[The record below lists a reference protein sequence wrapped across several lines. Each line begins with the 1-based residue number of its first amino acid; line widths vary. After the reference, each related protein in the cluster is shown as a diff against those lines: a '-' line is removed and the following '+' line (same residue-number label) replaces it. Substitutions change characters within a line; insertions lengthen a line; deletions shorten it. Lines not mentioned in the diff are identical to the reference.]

1 MRNVRAIEVRTDAD
15 RFLRAFD
22 LHEIDADP
30 PTLWKRKLDARMAL
44 VERAVARHAPTGGLV
59 VDAGCAQGNF
69 AIRLAE
75 RGYRVTGLD
84 IRRGFLRYARKKE
97 DRTHVRWAAADAT
110 RLPLADACA
119 DVVLLG
125 EILEHVAE
133 PAVLAAQALRAVKPG
148 GALVAT
154 TPNGRCFRIGPTLP
168 SYSKVSADLEA
179 LKARQFGPSAEDHLF
194 ALRPDEL
201 RNLAPPGHAV
211 ELTFASSGFWARPTN
226 FLARSDA
233 ASRLIESASAL
244 PIWARFLCET
254 SVLVVEKP
262 R

>member
-1 MRNVRAIEVRTDAD
+1 MIDAHDIRSATDED

-44 VERAVARHAPTGGLV
+44 VDVAVRRFARPGGLV

-75 RGYRVTGLD
+75 QGYRVVGMD
-84 IRRGFLRYARKKE
+84 IRPGFLRYARKKE
-97 DRTHVRWAAADAT
+97 DRTSVAWVAADAT
-110 RLPLADACA
+110 NLPLADACA
-119 DVVLLG
+119 DVVILG

-133 PAVLAAQALRAVKPG
+133 PGVLAAQALRAVRPG

-154 TPNGRCFRIGPTLP
+154 TPNGRCLRIGPSLP
-168 SYSKVSADLEA
+168 SYSKVNADLEA

-194 ALRPDEL
+194 ALRPKEL
-201 RNLAPPGHAV
+201 AALAPSGHTV

-226 FLARSDA
+226 LFARSDA
-233 ASRLIESASAL
+233 LSRLIESVSAIPL
-244 PIWARFLCET
+244 WAQFLCET
-254 SVLVVEKP
+254 AILVVRKP
-262 R
+262 G